1 MDRILKPFESL
12 SKPWQG
18 PAWLLLVLIA
28 INRLLLDNAFGL
40 PGKKAWLRGAW
51 LFGSQVLTTFFLSL
65 FLALCIFAMLKI
77 LRRKVRRPPPIE
89 ELIQMGLAAQSPY
102 LLAAPIMAIV
112 MAAIGLLGLSNGTSV
127 GLSLRVLF
135 SFAVF
140 PVLYVIVRR
149 RFPGIG
155 ELSVLSL
162 VLSPYLLLVGA
173 VFAGLLAI
181 FLFLAAAIVT
191 ALLT

>member
-1 MDRILKPFESL
+1 M